1 MPDRIPARA
10 AAFVM
15 AAALL
20 GAPGRARA
28 QPASGAPNTSG
39 QAERRNAFVERR
51 ITQLRTE
58 IKITPDEQKSFD
70 DFASV
75 MRQNAAQM
83 NDAVGKGATLPAS
96 ATAVDRMQ
104 TYAEMSQVHLLQHTD
119 AAAEEDRGRKL
130 CPAGRSAAQCQE
142 LTGLA
147 AGACGSGA
155 PVLEARA
162 CRAGR
167 DRCSHFGALAMKPGI
182 HPDYHDVKIIMTDG
196 TEFTTR
202 STMGKEGDT
211 LRLDIDPKSH
221 PAWTGVQRI
230 MDTGGQVAKFNKRF
244 AGLGQRK

>member
-20 GAPGRARA
+20 GAPVMARA

-104 TYAEMSQVHLLQHTD
+104 TYAEMSQVHAQHMQQLTAAFTTFYNTLTPQQKKIVD
-119 AAAEEDRGRKL
+119 ASFARQAAARRN
-130 CPAGRSAAQCQE
+130 A
-142 LTGLA
+142 
-147 AGACGSGA
+147 
-155 PVLEARA
+155 
-162 CRAGR
+162 
-167 DRCSHFGALAMKPGI
+167 
-182 HPDYHDVKIIMTDG
+182 
-196 TEFTTR
+196 
-202 STMGKEGDT
+202 
-211 LRLDIDPKSH
+211 KS
-221 PAWTGVQRI
+221 
-230 MDTGGQVAKFNKRF
+230 
-244 AGLGQRK
+244 